1 MRYSIESRD
10 LIHVEDYGILSLAK
24 NTGES
29 IEKNLSKNW
38 SGKYSQNFLNHVEN
52 LLRMHLKLLQKKLF
66 KKEQKQLVIC
76 LAIKFQITLEPHH
89 QTLQRLSQVRQRI

>member
-29 IEKNLSKNW
+29 IEKKLSKN
-38 SGKYSQNFLNHVEN
+38 
-52 LLRMHLKLLQKKLF
+52 
-66 KKEQKQLVIC
+66 
-76 LAIKFQITLEPHH
+76 
-89 QTLQRLSQVRQRI
+89 